1 MLKVVPVQLHNGKK
15 TLNTYAVL
23 DDGSERTI
31 ILPAAVQYRNLK
43 GKEELLSLRTIRQDN
58 VQLKGATV
66 SLKVS
71 PLERK
76 GMKHDIQHAFTAAEL
91 DLAEQSCAAGNLLP
105 TLERRS
111 IALLQQGQ
119 AHDTHWF

>member
-58 VQLKGATV
+58 VQLKGPTV